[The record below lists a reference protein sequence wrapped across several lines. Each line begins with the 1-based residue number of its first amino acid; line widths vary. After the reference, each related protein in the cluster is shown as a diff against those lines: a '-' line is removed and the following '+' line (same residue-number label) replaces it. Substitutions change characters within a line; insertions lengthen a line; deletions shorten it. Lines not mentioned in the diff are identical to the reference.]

1 MSHRGG
7 ALEFIENTLP
17 GFRNSVKSGYHLLE
31 LDVQET
37 LDGEIVIFHDD
48 RLTRMTG
55 VDKAVSQVKYNSLP
69 PLLYN
74 SGSILQSKDKDNTR
88 IPLLK
93 ELLEEF
99 PNYPM
104 QIDLKSCSESAV
116 LKVGDLIH
124 KYNRVNN
131 TLWGSFQYPTCSWI
145 YKHYGTTIPRF
156 MPFYRM
162 IITRMCYH
170 IGLLGWININEQA
183 LIIHEKMLH
192 KGYVEA
198 IQDRGL
204 KVLVFGNS
212 LISFSA
218 FDRVYEYGIDAIC
231 TDTPGLLKRWLTER
245 NITIT

>member
-7 ALEFIENTLP
+7 AMEFIENTLP
-17 GFRNSVKSGYHLLE
+17 AFRNSVKSGYHLLE

-37 LDGEIVIFHDD
+37 LDGEIVIFHDN

-55 VDKAVSQVKYNSLP
+55 LDKAINQVQYKNLPSLICSFGLIP
-69 PLLYN
+69 KSSDLDY
-74 SGSILQSKDKDNTR
+74 TR

-104 QIDLKSCSESAV
+104 QIDLKNCSESAV

-124 KYNRVNN
+124 KYDRVNT
-131 TLWGSFQYPTCSWI
+131 TLWGSFQYSTSSWI
-145 YKHYGTTIPRF
+145 FKHYGTTIPRF
-156 MPFYRM
+156 MPIYRM

-170 IGLLGWININEQA
+170 LGLLSWININENA
-183 LIIHEKMLH
+183 VIIHERMLH
-192 KGYVEA
+192 KGYVKA
-198 IQDRGL
+198 MQDKGV

-212 LISFSA
+212 LITFSA
-218 FDRVYEYGIDAIC
+218 FDRVYTYRIDAIC
-231 TDTPGLLKRWLTER
+231 TDTPGLLKRWILER
-245 NITIT
+245 NIRIS